1 MRGRS
6 IHLLSILLLLIVFGV
21 TFGSIASSIGNQPM
35 GQFDTPIIEVVQGW
49 ETSWLTAVMKI
60 FTWIGTGYGVTPI
73 AMLMFT
79 FLYFG
84 LRHRQQAWLLIG
96 TVAGSIILNSV
107 LKHVF
112 KSERPEIHRIA
123 EASGFSFPSGHSM
136 ISMAF
141 YGLLLYIYNKKSLYD
156 GHAMMALALYG
167 IIAFTFWHHVKRTG
181 NRTLL
186 VLFAAFMILMIGT
199 SRIYLGVHYPSDIVG
214 GYAASGFWV
223 ISAIVIY
230 TYFQNKREKGKDRS
244 TSH

>member
-6 IHLLSILLLLIVFGV
+6 IRLLSVLLLLIVFGV

-35 GQFDTPIIEVVQGW
+35 GPFDTPIIEVVQGW
-49 ETSWLTAVMKI
+49 ETSGLTAVMKI
-60 FTWIGTGYGVTPI
+60 FTWVGTGYGVTPI

-112 KSERPEIHRIA
+112 KRERPEIYRIA
-123 EASGFSFPSGHSM
+123 NASGFSFPSGH
-136 ISMAF
+136 
-141 YGLLLYIYNKKSLYD
+141 
-156 GHAMMALALYG
+156 AMMALTLYG
-167 IIAFTFWHHVKRTG
+167 IIAFIFWHHVKRTG
-181 NRTLL
+181 NRILL

-223 ISAIVIY
+223 IIAIVIY
-230 TYFQNKREKGKDRS
+230 NYFQNKREKGKDRS